1 MTLLALMAD
10 EEVEEGERDEGPN
23 EREPLLQPTYLL
35 FRQGRQPQNAGGWSV
50 CSGLILLVF
59 KVVFCSLGLWGH
71 QKWNCI
77 PRFLFF
83 MICLTQVGY
92 QISFDC
98 SCPYFD
104 CNYYK
109 THNKTNE
116 PLHTSEMC
124 FTIFCLAAL
133 LSYSIFLICLIASTS
148 QDSAMMSP
156 SKSMAEVIDRQEIT
170 LLFFVFIITVASFLS
185 GIVLILVTD
194 FKGNIDHEYVKYI
207 YISAITIVLT
217 HWASFNTCNVFAIS
231 SFSLG
236 KYLVKHL
243 EGVKAYVIT
252 FILEENKI

>member
-1 MTLLALMAD
+1 MAD

-23 EREPLLQPTYLL
+23 EREPLLQPTYLR

-71 QKWNCI
+71 QKWNYI
-77 PRFLFF
+77 PRFLFV
-83 MICLTQVGY
+83 IIGIIQAGY
-92 QISFDC
+92 QIFSDC

-104 CNYYK
+104 CSYYK

-116 PLHTSEMC
+116 SFYTKTLISTENMC
-124 FTIFCLAAL
+124 FTIFSLAAL
-133 LSYSIFLICLIASTS
+133 LSYSTFLVSLIAFTS

-156 SKSMAEVIDRQEIT
+156 SKSMAEVTDRKEIT

-185 GIVLILVTD
+185 GIVLIFITR
-194 FKGNIDHEYVKYI
+194 FKGNVDYKYLN

-217 HWASFNTCNVFAIS
+217 HWASFNTCHVFAIS

-243 EGVKAYVIT
+243 GVKTYVIT

>member
-1 MTLLALMAD
+1 MTD
-10 EEVEEGERDEGPN
+10 EVVDEGERDEGPN
-23 EREPLLQPTYLL
+23 EREPLLQPTYLR

-71 QKWNCI
+71 QKWNYI
-77 PRFLFF
+77 PRFLLV
-83 MICLTQVGY
+83 MICITQAGY
-92 QISFDC
+92 QISSDC
-98 SCPYFD
+98 SCPNFD

-116 PLHTSEMC
+116 SFYTKTLISTENMC
-124 FTIFCLAAL
+124 FTIFSLAAL
-133 LSYSIFLICLIASTS
+133 LSYSTFVVSLIASTS

-156 SKSMAEVIDRQEIT
+156 SKSMAEVTDRKEIT
-170 LLFFVFIITVASFLS
+170 LLCFVFIITVASFLS

>member
-1 MTLLALMAD
+1 MTD
-10 EEVEEGERDEGPN
+10 EVVDEGERDEGPN
-23 EREPLLQPTYLL
+23 EREPLLQPTLYLR

-83 MICLTQVGY
+83 MICLTQVGL
-92 QISFDC
+92 QISFDY
-98 SCPYFD
+98 SCPFFD
-104 CNYYK
+104 CKYYNK
-109 THNKTNE
+109 THHNMTSE
-116 PLHTSEMC
+116 SLHTREMC

-133 LSYSIFLICLIASTS
+133 LSYSFFLICLIASTS

-156 SKSMAEVIDRQEIT
+156 SKSMAEVIDRKEIT
-170 LLFFVFIITVASFLS
+170 LLFFVFIIIMASFLS
-185 GIVLILVTD
+185 GLGVLLFIIE
-194 FKGNIDHEYVKYI
+194 FKGDHEYVKYI
-207 YISAITIVLT
+207 CLMATTIVLT
-217 HWASFNTCNVFAIS
+217 HWTSFNTCHVFAIS